1 MADTALPYSEISGGV
16 RLAVRLTPRASRNGL
31 DGIIADADGRPAVR
45 IRLSAPPVEGAANT
59 ALIAWLAGELGLRKG
74 DITIR
79 SGETSRH
86 KILELAGDA
95 KDLTARLAQWLA

>member
-1 MADTALPYSEISGGV
+1 MLDLSEVAAQVLGEVRGAPAEADEDDDAPLLADESTASMRDS
-16 RLAVRLTPRASRNGL
+16 LAALAM
-31 DGIIADADGRPAVR
+31 
-45 IRLSAPPVEGAANT
+45 LSAPGAAPQ
-59 ALIAWLAGELGLRKG
+59 IV
-74 DITIR
+74 R